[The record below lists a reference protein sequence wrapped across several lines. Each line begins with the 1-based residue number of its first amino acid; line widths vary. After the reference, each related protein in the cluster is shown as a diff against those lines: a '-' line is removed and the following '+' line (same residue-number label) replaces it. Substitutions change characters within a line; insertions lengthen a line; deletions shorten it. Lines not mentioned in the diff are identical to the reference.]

1 MPPFSMLRAKKA
13 KSRPRTPPSPGSFY
27 SPVRSPAP
35 WAPRPAHPP
44 RSCADSRHPP
54 SAWPESRPCP
64 TDSQALQLDLGP
76 TFESELGE
84 QAQTRRP
91 SEGKGTSGEASG
103 SKPVRP
109 TPGPSTVHEAPRHV
123 PAPIK
128 IPRMHV
134 HAPSVTIERATAGR
148 SPSPSTKPASNPS
161 PNSNLNLNSTPTPT
175 TGSSTSDSVIS
186 DSAPEIVT
194 ILRAERASAIGFGL
208 TLRPTDLGQLAGF
221 ARQDSA
227 TLPRDSYAQ
236 WSAIA
241 PEPPLSTGA
250 GDDPSFSTSV
260 PPASV
265 PTTASVSIPTPAPS
279 TSVSPASSS
288 KPLSKTNSPLLRR
301 SVSTDEG
308 LAKARPGTI
317 YARPGAE
324 AYALYVMDGIVEGD
338 VPFPPSGAQEKGKEK
353 EDVQDKGKQKEDVQA
368 PSSPLRTR
376 SKTLA
381 ECGPRQRSATVD
393 IGFGTS
399 PRTSGSGVA
408 SGSRV
413 GSGQV
418 HVHSVSGSNIHPFAS
433 STGGSYAATAHVN
446 AYAGPNIRRA
456 RSPSGATTITHPSRP
471 ITPPDAFPPDP
482 IGKGLGVGMSTQ
494 AQVAG
499 LALQSGSLGLSYFDP
514 PSPLPVTESPRI
526 RTMRLQSAP
535 NASGPSLSST
545 AAASS
550 KLSKFARSQ
559 LDSFSFL
566 GTRGRSVSDTSSTT
580 LPIQQ
585 RERGWT
591 VGAPPLSPIA
601 GEGESTP
608 SPGPPVRP
616 ARPPSLTL
624 QLDPPAPS
632 SFGSVAT
639 GEEPRPLGRGNSG
652 SSTGSG
658 LARVGSRR
666 LRRKRSSPR
675 QGGAR
680 VLVSDGLERKT
691 SVSGSHRHASS
702 TSTGTQQPTPTSSNN
717 SPLTSAGLA
726 LKQRRET
733 VFPTTPRSFSNES
746 MLESSHRSAAPE
758 FSGFVLDGSLLMPQ
772 KSPVVSAARK
782 AHLPI
787 GPRLVGVPTPAAP
800 AVAGTGVSIPAP
812 TPGPSVVP
820 TKPTRSQSKQAQPP
834 SPRLQPKQPPSPA
847 FEPIPVRWRGLTMD
861 AAKWTFSSDQLQ
873 NIVSRAIRQ
882 SAETSSVRLLSL
894 DVLDQELP
902 TEVERLEQL
911 RDVLQTKY
919 KAQVRRRRLLMR
931 SLTLYIDGHDP
942 PTSRRLMDEL
952 EDVGNVCDQLA
963 EDLYLVGDQLAQISR
978 LRDVHSTSA
987 LAVALRK
994 INGSY
999 IRARSEVV
1007 ELQAEKDALEAE
1019 RDQAW
1024 RLAESLEREL
1034 AEARQAS
1041 QGESSRVSAA
1051 RKSSVRQSK
1060 LSLRPSVRRSVRSS
1074 TSGASMR
1081 YHGIAFPRPPTSTH
1095 APLAVADPANTSGE
1109 FVPPVPPV
1117 PTPGHL
1123 STFEPSRPESISV
1136 LPASSYA
1143 QSLSPGPG
1151 GESYSVLS
1159 VPTPSATSHDLH
1171 TAQSELLKMLG
1182 LSYKEYGFRI
1192 RPRSYSDS
1200 GSPMSSPPGSPR
1212 LPLSASGP
1220 RGRLLRST
1228 SDQALRRY
1236 STSADRLIAVR
1247 VPATGGVP
1255 EDPAAILAALTL
1267 PQD

>member
-1 MPPFSMLRAKKA
+1 MPPFSMLRAKRA
-13 KSRPRTPPSPGSFY
+13 KPRPRTPPSPGSFY

-35 WAPRPAHPP
+35 WAPRPAPP
-44 RSCADSRHPP
+44 RSCAESARHPP
-54 SAWPESRPCP
+54 SAWPEQHQGPR
-64 TDSQALQLDLGP
+64 DQALQLDLGP
-76 TFESELGE
+76 AFEGELD
-84 QAQTRRP
+84 QQPRRP
-91 SEGKGTSGEASG
+91 SEPRGTGGEPSGAR
-103 SKPVRP
+103 PVRP

-134 HAPSVTIERATAGR
+134 HAPSVTIERTPAGR
-148 SPSPSTKPASNPS
+148 SPSPLPNPALNPTLSNP
-161 PNSNLNLNSTPTPT
+161 NLNSTPTPT
-175 TGSSTSDSVIS
+175 TGSSASESVLS

-194 ILRAERASAIGFGL
+194 ILRAERASAVGFGL

-227 TLPRDSYAQ
+227 TLPREGPYTRLSVL
-236 WSAIA
+236 A
-241 PEPPLSTGA
+241 PAVS
-250 GDDPSFSTSV
+250 GDGLPAV
-260 PPASV
+260 PPVQPTASV
-265 PTTASVSIPTPAPS
+265 PIPTPAPS

-288 KPLSKTNSPLLRR
+288 KPLSNSPILRR
-301 SVSTDEG
+301 SMSTDEG

-317 YARPGAE
+317 YARPGTE
-324 AYALYVMDGIVEGD
+324 TYTMFMDGIVEGD
-338 VPFPPSGAQEKGKEK
+338 VPFPPSDEQEK
-353 EDVQDKGKQKEDVQA
+353 EDGSAQDKGKGREH
-368 PSSPLRTR
+368 SPMRVR

-393 IGFGTS
+393 AGTS
-399 PRTSGSGVA
+399 PRTSGVA
-408 SGSRV
+408 SGSHV
-413 GSGQV
+413 GFGQV
-418 HVHSVSGSNIHPFAS
+418 HMHTASGSNIHLFAS
-433 STGGSYAATAHVN
+433 SSASSSATAHVSAHAGPN
-446 AYAGPNIRRA
+446 PNSHGPNIRRA

-471 ITPPDAFPPDP
+471 ITPPDAFSSDLV
-482 IGKGLGVGMSTQ
+482 GKGLGTGMSTQ

-499 LALQSGSLGLSYFDP
+499 LALQSGNLGLSSYFDP
-514 PSPLPVTESPRI
+514 PSPLPGTESPRV

-535 NASGPSLSST
+535 NASNSGSSST
-545 AAASS
+545 A

-559 LDSFSFL
+559 LDSFNFL
-566 GTRGRSVSDTSSTT
+566 GTRGRSVSDTSAAA

-601 GEGESTP
+601 GDGESTP

-624 QLDPPAPS
+624 QLDPPVPS
-632 SFGSVAT
+632 FVPVATT
-639 GEEPRPLGRGNSG
+639 GEEPRAALGRGNSG

-658 LARVGSRR
+658 MVRVGSRR

-675 QGGAR
+675 QGGAK
-680 VLVSDGLERKT
+680 VLVSDGLERKA
-691 SVSGSHRHASS
+691 SVTGSHGHVPS
-702 TSTGTQQPTPTSSNN
+702 TSAGAQQPTPTSSGN

-746 MLESSHRSAAPE
+746 VLEPSHRSAAPE

-772 KSPVVSAARK
+772 KSPVVGVSAGRK

-787 GPRLVGVPTPAAP
+787 GPRLTSVPAP
-800 AVAGTGVSIPAP
+800 AVAGPSVSIAAP
-812 TPGPSVVP
+812 TPGPSAIP
-820 TKPTRSQSKQAQPP
+820 TKVTRSQSKQAQPP

-847 FEPIPVRWRGLTMD
+847 FEPVPVRWRGLTMD

-873 NIVSRAIRQ
+873 SIVSRAIRQ

-1024 RLAESLEREL
+1024 MLAESLEREL

-1051 RKSSVRQSK
+1051 RKSSLRQSK

-1081 YHGIAFPRPPTSTH
+1081 FHGIAFPRPPSSTH
-1095 APLAVADPANTSGE
+1095 ASAVVADPANTSGE

-1117 PTPGHL
+1117 PTPSKHL
-1123 STFEPSRPESISV
+1123 STFEPSRPESIGV
-1136 LPASSYA
+1136 LPASAYA

-1151 GESYSVLS
+1151 AGESYSVLS

-1192 RPRSYSDS
+1192 RPRSYSDG
-1200 GSPMSSPPGSPR
+1200 GSPMSSPPGSPSS
-1212 LPLSASGP
+1212 PPSTTGP
-1220 RGRLLRST
+1220 RGKLLRASS

-1236 STSADRLIAVR
+1236 SASTDRLIAVR
-1247 VPATGGVP
+1247 VPDVGGIP